1 MPKIQPLSTIVVAI
15 ALVPLLIAGGRS
27 FAAGPS
33 GMSAVEVLTQAD
45 EARGNLDGIRWLLQI
60 EAREKGQTEKMAM
73 RVVARGFDVLAT
85 TTSPRRSKG
94 NRLLILKEN
103 MWFDTPDLS
112 KPVPISRRQKLVG
125 QAAYGDIATTNYASD
140 YDPVLIGEETVDGM
154 QCLIYDLRARNDS
167 VTYDRI
173 KYWIDKGRLVG
184 VKAEYYT
191 VSGRRFKSARMEYDN
206 RVARG
211 GREQPFISRITIF
224 GELVD
229 KERTIL
235 TFTDPVLEEIPDY
248 VFDLSVLR

>member
-1 MPKIQPLSTIVVAI
+1 MIVTV
-15 ALVPLLIAGGRS
+15 LLLFAWGGS
-27 FAAGPS
+27 FAAEPG

-45 EARGNLDGIRWLLQI
+45 EARGNLDGIRWSLQI
-60 EAREKGQTEKMAM
+60 EAHEKGQKEEMTMG
-73 RVVARGFDVLAT
+73 VVARGFDVLAT

-154 QCLIYDLRARNDS
+154 QCLVYDLRARNDS

-173 KYWIDKGRLVG
+173 KYWIDKERLVG
-184 VKAEYYT
+184 IKAEYYT
-191 VSGRRFKSARMEYDN
+191 VSGRKFKSARMEYDN
-206 RVARG
+206 RVNRV
-211 GREQPFISRITIF
+211 GRKQPFISRISIF

-229 KERTIL
+229 MDRTIL
-235 TFTDPVLEEIPDY
+235 TFTNPVLEEIPDY